1 MEPWEGRS
9 LQGQRGP
16 GRQSIR
22 MTGKQVDWVD
32 TWQGPRGPQ
41 DVALQLVWSGLAG
54 ALGFPMGIPLTG
66 PLKGLRS
73 R

>member
-41 DVALQLVWSGLAG
+41 DVALQLVWSGLG
-54 ALGFPMGIPLTG
+54 LWGFQWEFLSQGLW
-66 PLKGLRS
+66 KGLCS

>member
-32 TWQGPRGPQ
+32 TWQGPRGLQ
-41 DVALQLVWSGLAG
+41 DVALQLVWSGLG
-54 ALGFPMGIPLTG
+54 LWGFQWEFLSQGLW
-66 PLKGLRS
+66 KGLRS